1 MSEEKE
7 KMSELCEKLAEVVGK
22 MVGFDVDKNTDKLI
36 DATREFSQAVEK
48 FTEKLGKIDD
58 KFKAYINCGIIID
71 VSFASDSK
79 IRVVGGSKKHITE
92 VLDEIKERIS
102 K

>member
-1 MSEEKE
+1 MSEEKDM
-7 KMSELCEKLAEVVGK
+7 KELVGKLAEVVEK
-22 MVGFDVDKNTDKLI
+22 MTGIEVDKNSDKMI
-36 DATREFSQAVEK
+36 EATKEFSVAVEK

-58 KFKAYINCGIIID
+58 KFKAYIKCGVIID
-71 VSFASDSK
+71 VSFAGDSK
-79 IRVVGGSKKHITE
+79 IRVVGGGREHINE